1 MHNLLVRKKAISAVK
16 TKKYC
21 GVSKKRKINF
31 EINQKD
37 FIEDVVIEMDGPWR
51 TDGIS
56 MSGQNIP
63 DWENSMNKGTN
74 TEKNGTEL
82 WRISGTGRR

>member
-1 MHNLLVRKKAISAVK
+1 MSEIPSFLKKLRNTSVLRRWGKVIYTTFLQGDSSK
-16 TKKYC
+16 DHKRTKKCC

-37 FIEDVVIEMDGPWR
+37 FIEHVVIGVVFEQ

-56 MSGQNIP
+56 MNGQDIP
-63 DWENSMNKGTN
+63 D
-74 TEKNGTEL
+74 
-82 WRISGTGRR
+82 

>member
-1 MHNLLVRKKAISAVK
+1 M
-16 TKKYC
+16 C

-37 FIEDVVIEMDGPWR
+37 FIEHVGIGVVLEQ

-56 MSGQNIP
+56 MNGQDIP

-74 TEKNGTEL
+74 TEKSGTEL
-82 WRISGTGRR
+82 CRILGTGRR